1 MAPSLDIVDMD
12 EHWCQYWR
20 TLPPAP
26 CSRNNRQFSHWHLP
40 SLRRVHGE
48 CSAKPKMIHPPVLKS
63 NWKSLGWIIKIRL
76 DFLWGCWGRG
86 LGRGVGDT
94 PGLVLDKTWII
105 PNRNRTFLL
114 SLSCWAS
121 WRRDTDLQI
130 KWCCNANNFNTWLCP
145 CSGLG
150 LEERWIIVQIG
161 GVVRCKG
168 GGPAEEFSRMW
179 SGIKCISNNLPSHY
193 SAGL

>member
-1 MAPSLDIVDMD
+1 MVPLV
-12 EHWCQYWR
+12 
-20 TLPPAP
+20 
-26 CSRNNRQFSHWHLP
+26 F
-40 SLRRVHGE
+40 
-48 CSAKPKMIHPPVLKS
+48 KS

-76 DFLWGCWGRG
+76 DFLWGCWGPG

-145 CSGLG
+145 CSRLG
-150 LEERWIIVQIG
+150 PEERWIIVQIG

-168 GGPAEEFSRMW
+168 GVQQRNLAECDQE
-179 SGIKCISNNLPSHY
+179 SNVYQTTFHLTTQLGFKTCLSSCCSLIPKKYKSL
-193 SAGL
+193 AR